1 MEHSIRCAAKLVS
14 ISLETDKHIIEKCQA
29 QSGVCDRPAG
39 KDLEDFA
46 AAIIHSHDPLLTD
59 RMISTSAGHYR
70 EERDPD
76 CLKWG
81 SNHI

>member
-39 KDLEDFA
+39 EGFGGFRRCDHSFPWSTADKQNDLDQRGT
-46 AAIIHSHDPLLTD
+46 LQGG
-59 RMISTSAGHYR
+59 M
-70 EERDPD
+70 
-76 CLKWG
+76 
-81 SNHI
+81 